1 MSNEILFLLCFNPVF
16 TIWQFSFIGN
26 EASWS
31 QVSKS
36 NKNDLLNYM
45 EENDF
50 FKSKY
55 FSNGPSKIS
64 QFYKSGRK
72 LFARHM
78 TKKCSRGIWY
88 LENTI
93 QETLPLLC
101 LPKLKLPK
109 NFEMIVQLDLDRI
122 FNN

>member
-50 FKSKY
+50 LSQNILVMDHQRFLS
-55 FSNGPSKIS
+55 FIS
-64 QFYKSGRK
+64 LVVSY
-72 LFARHM
+72 LP
-78 TKKCSRGIWY
+78 GI
-88 LENTI
+88 
-93 QETLPLLC
+93 
-101 LPKLKLPK
+101 
-109 NFEMIVQLDLDRI
+109 
-122 FNN
+122 